1 MADAKILI
9 VDDDEITRSCLSSY
23 FQNEGYDTDEAQT
36 AEEAEQLFN
45 AGAYELVLL
54 DIRLPGKDGLTLT
67 RELRVR
73 SEVGIVLVTTRQD
86 EIDRLIGLEC
96 GADDYITKPFNPRE
110 ILARAK
116 NIIRRVRLCTQVQEE
131 VENPALPRT
140 LRFPRWSLDTGKRML
155 HNCDGEAVPLTTTEY
170 RMLQTFIDR
179 PGRPLSRDEIMDSI
193 RNRECS
199 PTDRSIDVMVGRL
212 RRKLADDLGAPQII
226 TTVHGEGYQFNE
238 YQV

>member
-86 EIDRLIGLEC
+86 
-96 GADDYITKPFNPRE
+96 
-110 ILARAK
+110 
-116 NIIRRVRLCTQVQEE
+116 VV
-131 VENPALPRT
+131 
-140 LRFPRWSLDTGKRML
+140 
-155 HNCDGEAVPLTTTEY
+155 
-170 RMLQTFIDR
+170 
-179 PGRPLSRDEIMDSI
+179 
-193 RNRECS
+193 
-199 PTDRSIDVMVGRL
+199 
-212 RRKLADDLGAPQII
+212 
-226 TTVHGEGYQFNE
+226 
-238 YQV
+238 